1 MKSAEVAE
9 INISIALCKYFYYR
23 GGMPKRKES
32 ERRSNCPLNVS
43 LEIFGDRW
51 SLLIIRD
58 LMFKERH
65 DYKDFLQSEE
75 KIATN
80 ILTDRLKRLECH
92 GIIEKAVH
100 AADARKVHYQLTAK
114 GMDLAP
120 VLIDIIIWAAR
131 HEETAAPP
139 AVVREMT
146 KNRETFLA
154 DLRRRWKAR
163 R

>member
-1 MKSAEVAE
+1 
-9 INISIALCKYFYYR
+9 
-23 GGMPKRKES
+23 MPKKWKS
-32 ERRSNCPLNVS
+32 ERRSDCPLNIS

-80 ILTDRLKRLECH
+80 VLTDRLKRLECY
-92 GIIEKAVH
+92 GIIEKEPN
-100 AADARKVHYQLTAK
+100 AADARKVIYQLTAK

-120 VLIDIIIWAAR
+120 VLIEMIIWAAR
-131 HEETAAPP
+131 HEDTAAPP
-139 AVVREMT
+139 AVIREMT
-146 KNRETFLA
+146 RNREKFVSEM
-154 DLRRRWKAR
+154 RRRWKER

>member
-1 MKSAEVAE
+1 M
-9 INISIALCKYFYYR
+9 
-23 GGMPKRKES
+23 RKKCDFEP
-32 ERRSNCPLNVS
+32 RSDCPLNIA

-65 DYKDFLQSEE
+65 DYKDFLHAEE

-80 ILTDRLKRLECH
+80 ILTDRLKRLEYH
-92 GIIEKAVH
+92 GIIQKEVN

-114 GMDLAP
+114 GVELAP
-120 VLIDIIIWAAR
+120 VLIEMIVWAAR
-131 HEETAAPP
+131 HENTGAPP
-139 AVVREMT
+139 AIIREMT
-146 KNRETFLA
+146 KNREKFIS
-154 DLRRRWKAR
+154 DLHARWKIR